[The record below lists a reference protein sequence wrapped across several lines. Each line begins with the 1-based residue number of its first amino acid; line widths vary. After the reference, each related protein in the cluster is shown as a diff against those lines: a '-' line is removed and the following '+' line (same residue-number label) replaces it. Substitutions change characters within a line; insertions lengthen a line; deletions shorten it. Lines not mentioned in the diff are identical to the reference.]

1 MSEEANGIVYEVK
14 GKIAVITLNLPSKL
28 NALDAAAYLQLGKY
42 VEQADKEEETVATI
56 IQSTGRFFS
65 AGADFADK
73 KTISR
78 DAAELFSHEHWLAGF
93 VARNTWLT
101 NVFNDH
107 SKILVAAA
115 NGPVIGLSAALLLL
129 CDLIYVNDLSK
140 FYLLTPFANLGLVT
154 EGATSITLTRRLGW
168 SKASEALLLA
178 KKIPGED
185 CEQNGLINKHFT
197 GQSKSTED
205 FNKAV
210 FELLQ
215 DSTESLHE
223 DSIFGIKKLM
233 KLGRD
238 PAVNHANS
246 QEVVR
251 GFNKWIEGVP
261 QMRFAQ
267 LANKERKHKM

>member
-1 MSEEANGIVYEVK
+1 MQEEHNITYEVK
-14 GKIAVITLNLPSKL
+14 GKCAIITFNIPSKL
-28 NALDAAAYLQLGKY
+28 NALGAAQYLQLGKF
-42 VEQADKEEETVATI
+42 VEEADKEEGTVATI
-56 IQSTGRFFS
+56 IQSTGKFFS

-73 KTISR
+73 QTLSKN
-78 DAAELFSHEHWLAGF
+78 AAVYFSHEHWLANF

-129 CDLIYVNDLSK
+129 CDLIYVNDLKK
-140 FYLLTPFANLGLVT
+140 FYIFTPFANLGLVT
-154 EGATSITLTRRLGW
+154 EGATSITLARRLGW

-178 KKIPGED
+178 KRIPGDD

-197 GQSKSTED
+197 GESKSTED

-210 FELLQ
+210 YELIQ
-215 DSTESLHE
+215 DSVDSLHE

-233 KLGRD
+233 KIGRD
-238 PAVNHANS
+238 PVVNQVNS
-246 QEVVR
+246 QEVVK

-261 QMRFAQ
+261 QRRFAE
-267 LANKERKHKM
+267 LASKERKHKM

>member
-1 MSEEANGIVYEVK
+1 MSEEHGITYEVK
-14 GKIAVITLNLPSKL
+14 GKCAIITFNLPSKL
-28 NALDAAAYLQLGKY
+28 NALGAAQYLQLGKF

-65 AGADFADK
+65 AGADFSDK
-73 KTISR
+73 KTLSKN
-78 DAAELFSHEHWLAGF
+78 AAELFSHEHWLGSF

-129 CDLIYVNDLSK
+129 CDLIYVNDLK
-140 FYLLTPFANLGLVT
+140 NFYILTPFANLGLVT
-154 EGATSITLTRRLGW
+154 EGSTSITLARRLGW

-185 CEQNGLINKHFT
+185 CAQNGLINKHFT

-205 FNKAV
+205 FNKAIH
-210 FELLQ
+210 ELIQ

-238 PAVNHANS
+238 PAINYANS
-246 QEVVR
+246 QEVVK

-261 QMRFAQ
+261 QMRFAE
-267 LANKERKHKM
+267 LANKERKHKI

>member
-1 MSEEANGIVYEVK
+1 MAEEIDGISYEVK
-14 GKIAVITLNLPSKL
+14 GKCAIITFNIPDKL
-28 NALDAAAYLQLGKY
+28 NALGRPQYLQLGKF
-42 VEQADKEEETVATI
+42 VERADKEEGTVATI
-56 IQSTGRFFS
+56 IQSTGRYFS
-65 AGADFADK
+65 AGADFSDK
-73 KTISR
+73 KTIHE
-78 DAAELFSHEHWLAGF
+78 DAEVLFSHEHWLAAF

-107 SKILVAAA
+107 TKILVAAA

-140 FYLLTPFANLGLVT
+140 FFILTPFANLGLVT
-154 EGATSITLTRRLGW
+154 EGATAVTLARRLGW

-185 CEQNGLINKHFT
+185 CNQNGLVNKHFT
-197 GQSKSTED
+197 GEGKSTED
-205 FNKAV
+205 FNKTV
-210 FELLQ
+210 LELLQ
-215 DSTESLHE
+215 NSIEPLHVDSV
-223 DSIFGIKKLM
+223 FGIKKLM

-238 PAVNHANS
+238 PEVNYANS
-246 QEVVR
+246 QEVVQ